1 MGKKIIFFELNEVPV
16 KIIKF
21 YAKTYP
27 DSAFA
32 QILNTGKKFE
42 TYTEDIGHLSPWIT
56 WPSLH
61 RGVANN
67 QHFIT
72 DFGQDISEQNK
83 AFPAIWEILA
93 RSGIKTGVFASLH
106 TYPVPQNMLE
116 YEFFVPDLFA
126 AGSEC
131 FPKKLQPFQAFN
143 LMMSRESGRN
153 VSTNIPWKD
162 TLSLISTL
170 PDLGFR
176 PKTFIDITNQL
187 IEERLDKWKA
197 VRRRTYQSV
206 LAFDI
211 FFKQLK
217 NNKPAFST
225 FFTNHVA
232 SSMHRYWAATFPE
245 DYEELH
251 VTREWIETYHH
262 EIAFTMK
269 KADEMLGRL
278 VAFVEQNPDYALWI
292 LSSMGQEATEAKNIE
307 TQLYIKD
314 KEKFMS
320 LFGVQKHEWETK
332 PAMLPQFNLVAKMEK
347 SQRLRDLLDTF
358 YVNDKKVDFREPSE
372 NYFSIDLG
380 HANLDE
386 TVIKVNNQIYTIE
399 ESGLENIEI
408 TDKSGTTAYHIPEG
422 SFIIYEKGISGNKE
436 FVQVSALEVAPTIL
450 DNFAVQKPAYMKSS
464 IKEIL

>member
-1 MGKKIIFFELNEVPV
+1 MAKKIIFFELNEVPI
-16 KIIKF
+16 KIIRF

-32 QILNTGKKFE
+32 KILGVGKKFE

-61 RGVANN
+61 RGVANTE
-67 QHFIT
+67 HYIT

-93 RSGIKTGVFASLH
+93 KSGIKTGVFASLH
-106 TYPVPQNMLE
+106 TYPVPQNMAE
-116 YEFFVPDLFA
+116 YDFFVPDLFA

-131 FPKKLQPFQAFN
+131 FPKKLQPFQEFN

-153 VSTNIPWKD
+153 VSTSIPWKN
-162 TLSLISTL
+162 TLSFLKTL

-176 PKTFIDITNQL
+176 PKTFLDITGQL
-187 IEERLDKWKA
+187 IDERLDRWKA
-197 VRRRTYQSV
+197 IRRRTYQSV

-211 FFKQLK
+211 FLTQLK
-217 NNKPAFST
+217 KNKPAFST

-251 VTREWIETYHH
+251 VSREWIETYHH

-269 KADEMLGRL
+269 KADEMLETL
-278 VAFVEQNPDYALWI
+278 VAFIEHNPDYSLWI

-314 KEKFMS
+314 KEKFLS
-320 LFGVQKHEWETK
+320 LFGLQKQDWEAK
-332 PAMLPQFNLVAKMEK
+332 PSMLPQFNLAVLSNKC
-347 SQRLRDLLDTF
+347 QRLRDLLKTF
-358 YVNDKKVDFREPSE
+358 YVNDKQVDFREPSE
-372 NYFSIDLG
+372 GYFSIDLG
-380 HANLDE
+380 HANLE
-386 TVIKVNNQIYTIE
+386 KTVITVNKQEYTLE

-422 SFIIYEKGISGNKE
+422 SFIIYEKGVTGNAD

-450 DNFAVQKPAYMKSS
+450 DNFGIAKPAYMKSS